1 MKVVIMG
8 PVGDKEAIIR
18 ATVMMRNA
26 GMTVIE
32 ASEKMAE
39 ASRRLHIASV
49 GAKIEAQNLVQSI
62 QSLKR
67 NIEFEK
73 PKSKYHK

>member
-1 MKVVIMG
+1 MEVAIIG
-8 PVGDKEAIIR
+8 HGADKEAMIR
-18 ATVMMRNA
+18 ATAMMQKA

-32 ASEKMAE
+32 ASERMAE
-39 ASRRLHIASV
+39 ASRRLHIDSV
-49 GAKIEAQNLVQSI
+49 GAKIEAQNLAQSI
-62 QSLKR
+62 NNLKR

>member
-1 MKVVIMG
+1 MEVAIIGHGV
-8 PVGDKEAIIR
+8 DKEAIIK
-18 ATVMMRNA
+18 ATIMMRNA

-32 ASEKMAE
+32 ASERMAE

-49 GAKIEAQNLVQSI
+49 SANIEAQNLAQSI
-62 QSLKR
+62 RSLKR